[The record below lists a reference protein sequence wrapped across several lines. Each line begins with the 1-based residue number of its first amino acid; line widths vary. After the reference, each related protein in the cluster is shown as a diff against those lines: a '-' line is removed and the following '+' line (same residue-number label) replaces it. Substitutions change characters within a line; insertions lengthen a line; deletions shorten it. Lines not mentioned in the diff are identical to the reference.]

1 MDDKPSTNSTVE
13 DSQPLMRTDSNMK
26 VSREQWAVIRSLA
39 EAGKPYDTIAKDYP
53 ITSATI
59 RGRSTNERWVTPK
72 RLVKAA
78 KGKLAADD
86 PATAVAHLWKE
97 RGTKSREKTFTG
109 ASKALERFFALSP
122 VPDNFQ
128 EAAVAAKLMNEA
140 ISPPSESD
148 NSTQVNLAILTAQNF
163 EPSLS
168 PVVDVDT
175 ST

>member
-1 MDDKPSTNSTVE
+1 
-13 DSQPLMRTDSNMK
+13 MK

-86 PATAVAHLWKE
+86 PATAVANLWKE

-109 ASKALERFFALSP
+109 PSKALERFFALSP

>member
-1 MDDKPSTNSTVE
+1 M
-13 DSQPLMRTDSNMK
+13 MRVDPTMK
-26 VSREQWAVIRSLA
+26 VSKEQWATIKALA
-39 EAGKPYDTIAKDYP
+39 EAGKPYDSIAKDYP
-53 ITSATI
+53 ITTSTI
-59 RGRSTNERWVTPK
+59 KARSTDERWVTPR
-72 RLVKAA
+72 RLARAA

-86 PATAVAHLWKE
+86 PATAVANLWKE

-148 NSTQVNLAILTAQNF
+148 NSTQVNLAILTTQDF

-168 PVVDVDT
+168 PVVDVEQVD
-175 ST
+175 